1 MRARCVST
9 SSRSSRSSWWRRT
22 EFQRRRRGDITPS
35 CESQRF
41 VDGFGQR
48 QPSPFFFFE
57 LTPSGGGY
65 RVEAG
70 LPARLG
76 GPPLRFE
83 PLLVRHA
90 LQRRVE
96 RTFLDPQRV
105 RRRLMDPLR
114 DCVAVLRTRA
124 VEHFEDQEI
133 ERALKAIVAVFRH
146 SWLCIAGYCVFLD
159 ERCQTKVG

>member
-65 RVEAG
+65 RVEAR
-70 LPARLG
+70 LPARFG

-105 RRRLMDPLR
+105 GRRLMNPQGDP
-114 DCVAVLRTRA
+114 VAVLRAGA
-124 VEHFEDQEI
+124 VEDLQNQQV
-133 ERALKAIVAVFRH
+133 ERALQAVVGVFRH

-159 ERCQTKVG
+159 